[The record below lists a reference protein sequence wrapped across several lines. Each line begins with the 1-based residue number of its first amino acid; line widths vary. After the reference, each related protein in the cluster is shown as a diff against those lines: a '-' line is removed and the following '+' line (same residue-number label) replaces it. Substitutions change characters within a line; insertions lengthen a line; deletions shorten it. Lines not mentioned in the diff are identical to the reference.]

1 MAKTKKRP
9 SEFPTTENLNQC
21 WQTALKFW
29 SAFPRAFPAPQLHTD
44 PQQLLALNLSHD
56 LARVHLRSGS
66 VLLNGLR
73 LKEAGLLT
81 NLPLILAHEAGHLLY
96 SPASILVQR
105 KSLEILQSHL
115 PNAIPELPHL
125 ANLWQDLLINQRLY
139 PVHQTDLISLIKA
152 LCPSQPPPLW
162 QWVLRGYEYLW
173 YLTPGS
179 LIPISNDPCLEADA
193 SDLADLVH
201 AFQNNDLG
209 GLAGF
214 AQLCKTYLDQESRPF
229 RMREGTAWPSQ
240 QPRPAQFKAGEDKE
254 TSPSNAETENP
265 WSLELPK
272 PVSISQHAQTAQNL
286 HENPQHWQKFWSEL
300 GIDISTRAST
310 LIFYREK
317 ALPLLAPWKIPMSGP
332 PTDQLPEGL
341 KPWLLDAP
349 VQEIAWVESLLNSPR
364 VVPGLTTVKQRWSH
378 EPEQVPSAVKRLDL
392 YLDASGSLPDPFL
405 EKAWMVLT
413 GFVLALSALHQG
425 WSVRV
430 TLWSG
435 TNEPIQTQPFSRNES
450 TILTALTHYLGGS
463 TRFPLE
469 LFKER
474 YPEHNSL
481 FKPEASYICL
491 LSDQGLLDSLHA
503 EQGLEIFKKTLKHS
517 HGGGSLFLQWP
528 AEAPAHMLFAPLQ
541 AQGWSIHPVH
551 TEEDIRSATQA
562 LFRQKKHA

>member
-1 MAKTKKRP
+1 MAKIKKRQ
-9 SEFPTTENLNQC
+9 SEFPTAEILNQC

-29 SAFPRAFPAPQLHTD
+29 SAFPRSFPAPQLHTD
-44 PQQLLALNLSHD
+44 PQQLLELNLSHD

-81 NLPLILAHEAGHLLY
+81 KLPLILMHEAGHLLF
-96 SPASILVQR
+96 SPASLLVQR
-105 KSLEILQSHL
+105 KSLEILQSQL
-115 PNAIPELPHL
+115 PNAISELPHL

-139 PVHQTDLISLIKA
+139 QAHQTDLISLIKA
-152 LCPSQPPPLW
+152 LCPAQPTPLW

-173 YLTPGS
+173 HLEPGK
-179 LIPISNDPCLEADA
+179 LIALSDDPCLEADA

-201 AFQNNDLG
+201 SFHNNDLS

-214 AQLCKTYLDQESRPF
+214 AQLCKTYLDQESRPW
-229 RMREGTAWPSQ
+229 RLSEGTAWPGQ
-240 QPRPAQFKAGEDKE
+240 ATQAHFTTGTDIE
-254 TSPSNAETENP
+254 TTASNSDNP

-272 PVSISQHAQTAQNL
+272 PVSISQHSQTAQNL
-286 HENPQHWQKFWSEL
+286 HESPQHWQAFWAEL
-300 GIDISTRAST
+300 GIDISSSAST

-317 ALPLLAPWKIPMSGP
+317 ALPLLAPWKIPMSGM

-364 VVPGLTTVKQRWSH
+364 VVPGLTTVKQRWSQ
-378 EPEQVPSAVKRLDL
+378 EPEQKSSEIKRLDL

-435 TNEPIQTQPFSRNES
+435 TNEPIQTQPFSRNELA
-450 TILTALTHYLGGS
+450 ILTTLTHYLGGS

-469 LFKER
+469 LFEKR
-474 YPEHNSL
+474 YPERSSL
-481 FKPEASYICL
+481 LKPEASYICL
-491 LSDQGLLDSLHA
+491 LSDQGLLDSLQA
-503 EQGLEIFKKTLKHS
+503 EQGLEVFKKTLKLS

-528 AEAPAHMLFAPLQ
+528 SEAPAHILFAPLQ
-541 AQGWSIHPVH
+541 TQGWSIHPIQ
-551 TEEDIRSATQA
+551 TEKDIRSATQA
-562 LFRQKKHA
+562 LFRSSKHV

>member
-1 MAKTKKRP
+1 MAKIKKRQ
-9 SEFPTTENLNQC
+9 SEFPTAESLNQC

-29 SAFPRAFPAPQLHTD
+29 SAFPRSFPAPQLHTD
-44 PQQLLALNLSHD
+44 PQQLLELNLSHD

-81 NLPLILAHEAGHLLY
+81 KLPLILVHEAGHLLF
-96 SPASILVQR
+96 SPASLLVQR

-139 PVHQTDLISLIKA
+139 QTHQTDLISLIKA
-152 LCPSQPPPLW
+152 LCPAQPTPLW

-173 YLTPGS
+173 HLEPGN
-179 LIPISNDPCLEADA
+179 LIVPSDDPCLEADA
-193 SDLADLVH
+193 SDLADLVDSFH
-201 AFQNNDLG
+201 KNDLS

-214 AQLCKTYLDQESRPF
+214 AQLCKTYLDQESRPW
-229 RMREGTAWPSQ
+229 RLSEGTAWPSQ
-240 QPRPAQFKAGEDKE
+240 QARPAQFKAGADKE
-254 TSPSNAETENP
+254 TTHSNAENP

-272 PVSISQHAQTAQNL
+272 PVSISQHSQTAQNL
-286 HENPQHWQKFWSEL
+286 HENPQHWQQFWAEL
-300 GIDISTRAST
+300 GINISTRAST

-317 ALPLLAPWKIPMSGP
+317 ALPLLAPWKIPMSGT
-332 PTDQLPEGL
+332 PTDRLPEGL

-378 EPEQVPSAVKRLDL
+378 EPEQASSAVKRLDL

-435 TNEPIQTQPFSRNES
+435 TNEPIQTQPFSRNELA
-450 TILTALTHYLGGS
+450 ILTTLTHYLGGS

-469 LFKER
+469 LFEKR
-474 YPEHNSL
+474 YPKRSAL
-481 FKPEASYICL
+481 LKPEASYICL
-491 LSDQGLLDSLHA
+491 LSDQGLLDSLQA
-503 EQGLEIFKKTLKHS
+503 EQGLEVFKKTLKLS

-528 AEAPAHMLFAPLQ
+528 SEAPAHILFTPLQ
-541 AQGWSIHPVH
+541 SQGWSIHPIQ
-551 TEEDIRSATQA
+551 TEKDIRSATQA
-562 LFRQKKHA
+562 LFRSSKHV

>member
-1 MAKTKKRP
+1 VAKTKKRP
-9 SEFPTTENLNQC
+9 SEFPTAKSLNQC

-29 SAFPRAFPAPQLHTD
+29 SAFPRAFPSPQLHTD
-44 PQQLLALNLSHD
+44 PQHLLALNLSHD

-81 NLPLILAHEAGHLLY
+81 KLPLILAHEAGHLLF
-96 SPASILVQR
+96 SPASLLVQR

-139 PVHQTDLISLIKA
+139 QAHQTELISLIKA
-152 LCPSQPPPLW
+152 LCPTQPTPLW

-173 YLTPGS
+173 HLAPGS
-179 LIPISNDPCLEADA
+179 LIPLSNDPSLEADA

-201 AFQNNDLG
+201 GFQYNDLG

-229 RMREGTAWPSQ
+229 RMREGTAWPGQ
-240 QPRPAQFKAGEDKE
+240 QPIPAQLTAGADKE
-254 TSPSNAETENP
+254 TRPSNSENP

-272 PVSISQHAQTAQNL
+272 PVSISQTSQTAQNL
-286 HENPQHWQKFWSEL
+286 HESPQHWQQFWAEL
-300 GIDISTRAST
+300 GFDISISAST

-317 ALPLLAPWKIPMSGP
+317 ALPLLAPWKIPMSGMP
-332 PTDQLPEGL
+332 ADRLPEGL

-349 VQEIAWVESLLNSPR
+349 VQEIDWVESLLNSPR

-378 EPEQVPSAVKRLDL
+378 EPEQDPCAVNRLDL
-392 YLDASGSLPDPFL
+392 YLDASGSLPNPFL

-435 TNEPIQTQPFSRNES
+435 TNEPIQTQPFGRNES
-450 TILTALTHYLGGS
+450 AILTTLTHYLGGS

-469 LFKER
+469 LFEKR
-474 YPEHNSL
+474 YPERNPL
-481 FKPEASYICL
+481 IKPEASYICL
-491 LSDQGLLDSLHA
+491 LSDQGLLDSLQA
-503 EQGLEIFKKTLKHS
+503 EQGLEVFNKALKHS

-541 AQGWSIHPVH
+541 VQGWSIHPIH
-551 TEEDIRSATQA
+551 TEDDIRSATQA
-562 LFRQKKHA
+562 LFQQKKHA